1 MKKCERSGCK
11 ATEHGWASRT
21 NPEKP
26 EGLMLVVGWDYAAF
40 PDVHDI
46 VVHRGRTLVHMR
58 DETLDP
64 PLTNE
69 EMQEIAGAAKMA
81 CAKVLRARARAKRG
95 AK

>member
-1 MKKCERSGCK
+1 MI
-11 ATEHGWASRT
+11 
-21 NPEKP
+21 
-26 EGLMLVVGWDYAAF
+26 VVGWDYASF

-46 VVHRGRTLVHMR
+46 VVIRGRTSIHMR

-69 EMQEIAGAAKMA
+69 EMQEIGGAAKMA

-95 AK
+95 GR